1 MRFFVCHDNPPDV
14 DFEFENDEIT
24 RQAYMLD
31 VVAKDKE
38 IVRLAVTFS
47 GNGGRRQTV
56 FLLRLM
62 AQITFEYHTG
72 S

>member
-1 MRFFVCHDNPPDV
+1 MRYFVCHDNPPDV

-24 RQAYMLD
+24 RQAYMLN
-31 VVAKDKE
+31 VVGRDKE
-38 IVRLAVTFS
+38 IVRFAVTFS
-47 GNGGRRQTV
+47 DKGGGRQTV

-62 AQITFEYHTG
+62 AQITFEFHTG